1 MEEKT
6 FDVIVIG
13 GGPGG
18 LSAALYTTR
27 ALLSTLILERSVVG
41 GLITTTTEIE
51 NYPGSDTDA
60 TGTSLTQ
67 RMLNQALDA
76 GAEIDFDS
84 VEEIKKINDNVFKLK
99 GMSGTYYARC
109 VIIATGSHPRMLN
122 IPGEKEFRGRGVS
135 YCATCDAG
143 FFKQKHVAVVGG
155 GDTAIKEAEYLTKF
169 ASKVSVFVR
178 RDELRASMA
187 VVKKIK
193 SNNKIEIFYNT
204 IVEEIIGDNKVTGL
218 KIKNVKTSEKSNFA
232 VDGIFIFAGYIPN
245 SNAFKEL
252 LKTDENGYILTDNHM
267 KTTVNGIFA
276 IGDVRNSVLRQV
288 ITAAADG
295 AIAGVEAEKYLAYG

>member
-99 GMSGTYYARC
+99 GMSGTCLLYTSMLYIMTMIWLDWKKQSINFMRC
-109 VIIATGSHPRMLN
+109 
-122 IPGEKEFRGRGVS
+122 
-135 YCATCDAG
+135 C
-143 FFKQKHVAVVGG
+143 
-155 GDTAIKEAEYLTKF
+155 
-169 ASKVSVFVR
+169 
-178 RDELRASMA
+178 
-187 VVKKIK
+187 
-193 SNNKIEIFYNT
+193 
-204 IVEEIIGDNKVTGL
+204 
-218 KIKNVKTSEKSNFA
+218 
-232 VDGIFIFAGYIPN
+232 
-245 SNAFKEL
+245 
-252 LKTDENGYILTDNHM
+252 
-267 KTTVNGIFA
+267 
-276 IGDVRNSVLRQV
+276 
-288 ITAAADG
+288 
-295 AIAGVEAEKYLAYG
+295 